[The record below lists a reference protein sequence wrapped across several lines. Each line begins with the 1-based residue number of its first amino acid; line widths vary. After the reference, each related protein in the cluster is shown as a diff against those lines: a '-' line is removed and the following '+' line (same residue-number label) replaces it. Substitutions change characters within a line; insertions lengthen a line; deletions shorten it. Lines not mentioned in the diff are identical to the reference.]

1 MDNHTNHRLER
12 LRGQLVATAMRQQTF
27 LHGDVLLLSQS
38 LDQLILKAQAEKS
51 KTVEEQVPKPV

>member
-27 LHGDVLLLSQS
+27 LHGDVLLLSQT
-38 LDQLILKAQAEKS
+38 LDLLILKAQAEKS
-51 KTVEEQVPKPV
+51 KPLEESKPV